1 MTSCLLCSAEVYYR
15 DGCRNKY
22 LTEFCS
28 RYCFELSKQGL
39 PISTQKLKVNCS
51 MCGVIFELSYSRTNV
66 RHSWICSKECRNK
79 KDTIFGRR
87 SRKKYAILMMIKLNG
102 PLTATSIASKLSL
115 SSPAYAQLSAPS
127 ISSILKTFISRG
139 GVVKI
144 KEKRHSLY
152 KLVYDIPLELL
163 AAPTLID

>member
-22 LTEFCS
+22 LTDFCS

-51 MCGVIFELSYSRTNV
+51 MCGSIFSIVNHFNTQ
-66 RHSWICSKECRNK
+66 HSWLCSTRCRQR

-87 SRKKYAILMMIKLNG
+87 SRKKYAILMMIKLNE

-152 KLVYDIPLELL
+152 KLVYDMPLEQL
-163 AAPTLID
+163 ASPTLID